1 MKRQVTRNQHGIEVK
16 ECCASCK
23 HKDLTRLVLARYC
36 SQHHE
41 KVKPRECCEQWEMSE
56 QMEAAGSG
64 GGKVKKKAYL
74 KYVLDVRE
82 DESLADQLGIKFPHK
97 SIEQIRR
104 DFEEKNGS
112 IYVTMGTGPS
122 VMFFKMSQWFL
133 SPV

>member
-16 ECCASCK
+16 KCCASCK

-64 GGKVKKKAYL
+64 RGKVKKKAYL

-104 DFEEKNGS
+104 DYEEKNGS
-112 IYVTMGTGPS
+112 IYVTLGTGTI
-122 VMFFKMSQWFL
+122 VTF
-133 SPV
+133 

>member
-1 MKRQVTRNQHGIEVK
+1 MKYQVTRNQHGIEVK
-16 ECCASCK
+16 KCCASCK

-56 QMEAAGSG
+56 QMQAAGTS

-97 SIEQIRR
+97 SIGQIRK

-112 IYVTMGTGPS
+112 IYVTLGVTLGTGTI
-122 VMFFKMSQWFL
+122 VTF
-133 SPV
+133 

>member
-16 ECCASCK
+16 KCCASCK

-36 SQHHE
+36 SQHQK

-97 SIEQIRR
+97 SIGQIRK

-112 IYVTMGTGPS
+112 IYVTLGTGTI
-122 VMFFKMSQWFL
+122 VTF
-133 SPV
+133 

>member
-36 SQHHE
+36 SQYHE

-97 SIEQIRR
+97 SIGQIRK

-112 IYVTMGTGPS
+112 IYVTLGTGTI
-122 VMFFKMSQWFL
+122 VTF
-133 SPV
+133 

>member
-16 ECCASCK
+16 KCCASCK

-82 DESLADQLGIKFPHK
+82 DESLADQLGIQFPHK
-97 SIEQIRR
+97 SIEQIRK

-112 IYVTMGTGPS
+112 MYVTLGTGTI
-122 VMFFKMSQWFL
+122 VTF
-133 SPV
+133 

>member
-1 MKRQVTRNQHGIEVK
+1 MKHQVTRNQHGIEVK
-16 ECCASCK
+16 KCCASCK

-97 SIEQIRR
+97 SIGQIRK

-112 IYVTMGTGPS
+112 IYVTLRTGTI
-122 VMFFKMSQWFL
+122 VTF
-133 SPV
+133 

>member
-1 MKRQVTRNQHGIEVK
+1 MKHQVTRNQHGIEVK
-16 ECCASCK
+16 KCCASCK

-36 SQHHE
+36 SQLHE

-97 SIEQIRR
+97 SIGQIRK

-112 IYVTMGTGPS
+112 IYVTLGTGTI
-122 VMFFKMSQWFL
+122 VTF
-133 SPV
+133 

>member
-1 MKRQVTRNQHGIEVK
+1 MKHQVTRNQHGIEVK
-16 ECCASCK
+16 KCCASCK

-97 SIEQIRR
+97 SIGQIRR
-104 DFEEKNGS
+104 DYEEKNGS
-112 IYVTMGTGPS
+112 IYVTLGTGTI
-122 VMFFKMSQWFL
+122 VTF
-133 SPV
+133 

>member
-1 MKRQVTRNQHGIEVK
+1 MKHQVTKNQHGIEVK
-16 ECCASCK
+16 KCCASCK

-56 QMEAAGSG
+56 QMEASGSG

-97 SIEQIRR
+97 SIGQIRK

-112 IYVTMGTGPS
+112 IYVTLGTGTI
-122 VMFFKMSQWFL
+122 VTF
-133 SPV
+133 